1 MSQQPKITLLAGG
14 VGGAKAAEGLVQSPY
29 GEHVKIIGNIADDDA
44 FHGLWVSPD
53 IDTLTYSL
61 ANLIDRGQGWGLQGD
76 GRTVLNS
83 LDRLGADC
91 WMQLGDM
98 DFATHIYRT
107 QRREKGDRPS
117 DIAGDI
123 AAAFGVRTP
132 LILPTDDVIQTRVKT
147 PDGWM
152 SFQEYFVKNRCQPDI
167 EKILFDGIEHAT
179 ATSEAIAAILEADVI
194 MIAPSNPIVSIG
206 PILALPELRRA
217 LQQRKGYA
225 IALSP
230 LIGGKTVKGPADKML
245 TAQGYSSDNL
255 GIAKIYH
262 GLIDGLVIDH
272 QDQNDLPSL
281 REGGLQATA
290 MSSLM
295 QDANQKQQLM
305 GDMVAQ
311 ALTWQSEKKSEVIG
325 VGVSD
330 G

>member
-1 MSQQPKITLLAGG
+1 MSQHPKITLLAGG
-14 VGGAKAAEGLVQSPY
+14 VGGAKAAEGLVQGPY
-29 GEHVKIIGNIADDDA
+29 GNHVKIIGNIADDDA

-61 ANLIDRGQGWGLQGD
+61 ANLIDRQQGWGLQGD
-76 GRTVLNS
+76 GRIVLNN

-107 QRREKGDRPS
+107 ERRQKGDRPS
-117 DIAGDI
+117 DIARDI
-123 AAAFGVRTP
+123 ASALGVTTP
-132 LILPTDDVIQTRVKT
+132 LILPTDDMVQTRVKT

-179 ATSEAIAAILEADVI
+179 ATPEAIAAIEDADVI
-194 MIAPSNPIVSIG
+194 VIAPSNPIVSIG
-206 PILALPELRRA
+206 PILALPELRQA
-217 LQQRKGYA
+217 LQQRRGYA

-230 LIGGKTVKGPADKML
+230 LINGKTVKGPADKML
-245 TAQGYSSDNL
+245 TAQGYRSDNL
-255 GIAKIYH
+255 GIAKIYQ

-272 QDQNDLPSL
+272 QDHADLASL
-281 REGGLQATA
+281 RAGGLQAMS

-295 QDANQKQQLM
+295 QDADSKQRLM
-305 GDMVAQ
+305 GDLLAQ
-311 ALTWQSEKKSEVIG
+311 ALAWQSEKKSDSTNGEG
-325 VGVSD
+325 SD
-330 G
+330 A